1 MSWIQKTLIT
11 LGAFWLSVWA
21 SLIVGWPL
29 GKITSR
35 ITYSDTIFS
44 AFALGVMHS
53 LDRALTAI
61 LAGVLVTMVVGGRK
75 AELWSVIVAALYLA
89 YAPRV
94 HWVLP
99 QTSSDRIWQSVALV
113 FPPIACVVAA
123 IITAR
128 LRSKRSNA
136 GDVAQPS
143 SVG

>member
-1 MSWIQKTLIT
+1 MSWIQKALVT
-11 LGAFWLSVWA
+11 LGVFWLSIWL
-21 SLIVGWPL
+21 SLMVSWPL
-29 GKITSR
+29 SKITR
-35 ITYSDTIFS
+35 GITYPDTIFS
-44 AFALGVMHS
+44 AFALGAMNS

-61 LAGVLVTMVVGGRK
+61 LAGVLVTVVVGGRK
-75 AELWSVIVAALYLA
+75 SELWSLIVAVLYLA

-94 HWVLP
+94 HWALP
-99 QTSSDRIWQSVALV
+99 QTGWDRIWQSVALV